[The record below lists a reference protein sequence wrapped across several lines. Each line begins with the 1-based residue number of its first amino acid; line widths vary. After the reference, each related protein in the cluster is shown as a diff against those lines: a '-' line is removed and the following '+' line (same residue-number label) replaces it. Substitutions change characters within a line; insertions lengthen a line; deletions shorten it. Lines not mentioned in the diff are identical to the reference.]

1 MANTKIATF
10 RISAPEKQAL
20 AEFAADCNLSVNA
33 VIVKVL
39 REVLDAG
46 PYLIAD
52 DLSELSEATQQLAA
66 IGRNLNQIVRAIN
79 SNHDRKIAI
88 DADYLASIN
97 AHVDGVAAA
106 VGRLMERQKERWA
119 PIRKAA
125 SGDV

>member
-1 MANTKIATF
+1 MAATMIATF

-39 REVLDAG
+39 REVLEAG
-46 PYLIAD
+46 PHLLAD
-52 DLSELSEATQQLAA
+52 DINALGEATQQLAA
-66 IGRNLNQIVRAIN
+66 IGRNLNQIVRSIN
-79 SNHDRKIAI
+79 SNPARKVAI
-88 DADYLASIN
+88 DIEYLSSIK

-119 PIRKAA
+119 PIREAA
-125 SGDV
+125 VGDG